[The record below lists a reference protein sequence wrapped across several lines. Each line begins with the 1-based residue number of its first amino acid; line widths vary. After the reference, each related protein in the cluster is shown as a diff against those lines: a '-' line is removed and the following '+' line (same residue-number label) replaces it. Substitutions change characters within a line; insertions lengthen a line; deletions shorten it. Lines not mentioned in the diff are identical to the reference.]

1 MSNIRGEYNTI
12 IRWEKR
18 VDHALKSIGD
28 RSELNRSPLADI
40 DFIGKLASQRY
51 SGHLMPRGLA
61 LHDVLLACVNK
72 ISKELDHE
80 PGLSHACNYL
90 QLLVKGFSCKEISRQ
105 LGLSREHV
113 SRVYRKKALALLIE
127 EFQLTVSNH
136 G

>member
-1 MSNIRGEYNTI
+1 MPNSRRKYNTYNKL
-12 IRWEKR
+12 EKR
-18 VDHALKSIGD
+18 IDHALKSIGD
-28 RSELNRSPLADI
+28 RSELSRSPLADI
-40 DFIGKLASQRY
+40 DYIGKLASHRY

-72 ISKELDHE
+72 ISKELDDE

-113 SRVYRKKALALLIE
+113 SRVYRKKALELFTE
-127 EFQLTVSNH
+127 EFLSRFRN
-136 G
+136 GG